1 MKFKIKQISIA
12 LFAFV
17 FLQVLFLSNIFANN
31 DTGTVT
37 IKVPVSNNM
46 KNVSGRVFE
55 VYKISNSYPNDE
67 QKLLSELDKKSD
79 AELKKAYPYIV
90 TNPTVYDKEKD
101 AGIVNITLSNGT
113 YLVKEVDKGKSPK
126 VESFL
131 IIMNLSKNKDL
142 VVLPKY
148 EYETPDNPPPPPDE
162 TVELLK
168 VSDKG
173 DRLKGVGFRLYR
185 VFDRSYEEVP
195 LRGNVYDPKGSKN
208 ILYTDSNGKIIVKN
222 LPKGK
227 YVFREVEALE
237 GYKIV
242 EKDNSFEIYS
252 IEGKRIK
259 VVNVKEEKPKYGV
272 KFIKTDENGIS
283 LEGAEF
289 KVYEKI
295 GNQEKPVLKDGKFYI
310 IKSGEDG
317 RFAIT
322 DLDKGSYVLWETEAP
337 KGYIKSNRKF
347 PFEITGDSYDKG
359 TLQIKNEKEKEEP
372 KPPVKNDDVN
382 NKPPAKRTKDMPKTG
397 DITLIISSIAG
408 IILIAMGSKMILSK
422 EED

>member
-1 MKFKIKQISIA
+1 MKNKTKQISIA
-12 LFAFV
+12 LFAFI
-17 FLQVLFLSNIFANN
+17 FLQVLFLSNVFANN

-46 KNVSGRVFE
+46 QDVSGRVFE

-67 QKLLSELDKKSD
+67 QKLLSELNNRSD
-79 AELKKAYPYIV
+79 SELKKAYSYIV

-131 IIMNLSKNKDL
+131 ILMNLSEKKDF

-148 EYETPDNPPPPPDE
+148 EYETPDNPPTPPDE

-208 ILYTDSNGKIIVKN
+208 ILYTDSNGKIVVKN

-227 YVFREVEALE
+227 YVFREVEALD

-242 EKDNSFEIYS
+242 ERDNSFEIYS
-252 IEGKRIK
+252 KEGKRIK

-289 KVYEKI
+289 KVYEKN
-295 GNQEKPVLKDGKFYI
+295 GNQEKPVLKNGKFYI
-310 IKSGEDG
+310 VKSGADG
-317 RFAIT
+317 RFVIT

-337 KGYIKSNRKF
+337 EGYIKSNKKF
-347 PFEITGDSYDKG
+347 PFEINEESYDKG
-359 TLQIKNEKEKEEP
+359 TLKIENKKEE
-372 KPPVKNDDVN
+372 KPPVPNENVG
-382 NKPPAKRTKDMPKTG
+382 NKPPFKGRKDMPKTG

>member
-1 MKFKIKQISIA
+1 MKNKTKQISIA
-12 LFAFV
+12 LFAFI
-17 FLQVLFLSNIFANN
+17 FLQVLFLSNVFANN

-46 KNVSGRVFE
+46 QDVSGRVFE

-67 QKLLSELDKKSD
+67 QKLLSELDNKSD
-79 AELKKAYPYIV
+79 SELKKAYSYIV

-131 IIMNLSKNKDL
+131 ILMNLSEKKDF

-148 EYETPDNPPPPPDE
+148 EYETPEKPPTPPEE

-208 ILYTDSNGKIIVKN
+208 ILYTDSNGKIVVKN

-227 YVFREVEALE
+227 YVFREVEALD

-252 IEGKRIK
+252 KEGKRIK

-289 KVYEKI
+289 KVYEKN
-295 GNQEKPVLKDGKFYI
+295 GNQEKPVLKNGKFYI
-310 IKSGEDG
+310 VKSGADG
-317 RFAIT
+317 RFVIT

-337 KGYIKSNRKF
+337 EGYIKSNKKF
-347 PFEITGDSYDKG
+347 PFEINEESYDKV
-359 TLQIKNEKEKEEP
+359 TLQIENKKEE
-372 KPPVKNDDVN
+372 KPPVPNEDVG
-382 NKPPAKRTKDMPKTG
+382 NKPPFKGRKDMPKTG

>member
-1 MKFKIKQISIA
+1 MKNKTKQISIA
-12 LFAFV
+12 LFAFI
-17 FLQVLFLSNIFANN
+17 FLQVLFLSNVFANN

-46 KNVSGRVFE
+46 QDVSGRVFE

-67 QKLLSELDKKSD
+67 QKLLSELDNKSD
-79 AELKKAYPYIV
+79 SELKKAYSYIV

-131 IIMNLSKNKDL
+131 ILMNLSEKKDF

-148 EYETPDNPPPPPDE
+148 EYETPEKPPTPPDE

-208 ILYTDSNGKIIVKN
+208 ILYTDSNGKIVVKN

-227 YVFREVEALE
+227 YVFREVEALD

-252 IEGKRIK
+252 KEGKRIK

-289 KVYEKI
+289 KVYEKN
-295 GNQEKPVLKDGKFYI
+295 GNQEKPVLKNGKFYI
-310 IKSGEDG
+310 VKSGADG
-317 RFAIT
+317 RFVIT

-337 KGYIKSNRKF
+337 EGYIKSNKKF
-347 PFEITGDSYDKG
+347 PFEINEESYDKG
-359 TLQIKNEKEKEEP
+359 TLQIENKKEE
-372 KPPVKNDDVN
+372 KPPVPNENVG
-382 NKPPAKRTKDMPKTG
+382 NKPPFKGRKDMPKTG

>member
-1 MKFKIKQISIA
+1 MKNKTKQISIA
-12 LFAFV
+12 LFAFI
-17 FLQVLFLSNIFANN
+17 FLQVLFLSNVFANN

-46 KNVSGRVFE
+46 QDVSGRVFE

-67 QKLLSELDKKSD
+67 QKLLSELNNRSD
-79 AELKKAYPYIV
+79 SELKKAYSYIV

-131 IIMNLSKNKDL
+131 ILMNLSEKKDF

-148 EYETPDNPPPPPDE
+148 EYETPEKPPTPPDE

-208 ILYTDSNGKIIVKN
+208 ILYTDSNGKIVVKN

-227 YVFREVEALE
+227 YVFREVEALD

-252 IEGKRIK
+252 KEGKRIK

-289 KVYEKI
+289 KVYERI
-295 GNQEKPVLKDGKFYI
+295 GNQEKPVLKNGKFYI
-310 IKSGEDG
+310 VKSGADG
-317 RFAIT
+317 RFVIT

-337 KGYIKSNRKF
+337 EGYIKSNKKF
-347 PFEITGDSYDKG
+347 PFEINEESYDKG
-359 TLQIKNEKEKEEP
+359 TLQIENKKEE
-372 KPPVKNDDVN
+372 KPPVPSEDVG
-382 NKPPAKRTKDMPKTG
+382 NKPPFKGRKDMPKTG

>member
-1 MKFKIKQISIA
+1 MKFKTKQISIV
-12 LFAFV
+12 LFAFI
-17 FLQVLFLSNIFANN
+17 FLQVLFLSNVFANN

-46 KNVSGRVFE
+46 QDVSGRVFE
-55 VYKISNSYPNDE
+55 VYKISKSYPNDE
-67 QKLLSELDKKSD
+67 QKLLAELSKRSE
-79 AELKKAYPYIV
+79 AELKKAYSYIV

-101 AGIVNITLSNGT
+101 AGIVKVTLSNGT

-131 IIMNLSKNKDL
+131 IIMNLSQNKDF

-148 EYETPDNPPPPPDE
+148 EYETPDNPPPPPEE

-185 VFDRSYEEVP
+185 VYDKSYEEVP
-195 LRGNVYDPKGSKN
+195 LRGNVYDPNGSKN
-208 ILYTDSNGKIIVKN
+208 ILYTDSNGKIIVRN

-227 YVFREVEALE
+227 YVFREVEALD

-272 KFIKTDENGIS
+272 KFIKTDENGIT

-310 IKSGEDG
+310 VKSDADG

-337 KGYIKSNRKF
+337 KGYIKSNKKF
-347 PFEITGDSYDKG
+347 PFEITEDSYDKS
-359 TLQIKNEKEKEEP
+359 TLRIKNEKEKT
-372 KPPVKNDDVN
+372 PVPEGDQGEK
-382 NKPPAKRTKDMPKTG
+382 NKPIEKAKEMPKTG

-408 IILIAMGSKMILSK
+408 IILVVMGSKMILSK
-422 EED
+422 DED

>member
-1 MKFKIKQISIA
+1 MKFKTKQISIV
-12 LFAFV
+12 LFAFI
-17 FLQVLFLSNIFANN
+17 FLQVLFLSNVFANN

-46 KNVSGRVFE
+46 QDVSGRVFE

-67 QKLLSELDKKSD
+67 QKLLSELSKRSD
-79 AELKKAYPYIV
+79 AELKKAYSYLV

-101 AGIVNITLSNGT
+101 AGIVNVTLSNGT

-131 IIMNLSKNKDL
+131 IIMNLSQNKDF

-148 EYETPDNPPPPPDE
+148 EYETPDNPPPPPEE

-185 VFDRSYEEVP
+185 VYDKSYEEVP
-195 LRGNVYDPKGSKN
+195 LRGNVYDPNGSKN
-208 ILYTDSNGKIIVKN
+208 ILYTDSNGKIIVRN

-227 YVFREVEALE
+227 YVFREVQALD

-283 LEGAEF
+283 LQGAEF

-295 GNQEKPVLKDGKFYI
+295 GNQEKPVLKNGKFYI
-310 IKSGEDG
+310 VKSGADG
-317 RFAIT
+317 RFVIT

-337 KGYIKSNRKF
+337 KGYIKSNKKF
-347 PFEITGDSYDKG
+347 SFEINEDSYDKG
-359 TLQIKNEKEKEEP
+359 TLQIKNEKEKT
-372 KPPVKNDDVN
+372 PVKEGEKGNK
-382 NKPPAKRTKDMPKTG
+382 NKPLKRKSKEMPKTG

-408 IILIAMGSKMILSK
+408 IILIVMGSKMILSK
-422 EED
+422 DED

>member
-46 KNVSGRVFE
+46 QDVSGRVFE

-79 AELKKAYPYIV
+79 AELKKAYSYIV

-101 AGIVNITLSNGT
+101 AGIVNVTLSNGT
-113 YLVKEVDKGKSPK
+113 YLVKEVDKGKTPK

-148 EYETPDNPPPPPDE
+148 EYETPDKPPTPPDE

-185 VFDRSYEEVP
+185 VFDKSYEEVP

-222 LPKGK
+222 LPKGE

-237 GYKIV
+237 GYRIEK
-242 EKDNSFEIYS
+242 KDNSFEIYS
-252 IEGKRIK
+252 KEGKRIK
-259 VVNVKEEKPKYGV
+259 VVNVEEEKPKYGA

-289 KVYEKI
+289 KVFERI
-295 GNQEKPVLKDGKFYI
+295 GNEEKPVLKNGKVYIVKSGPDGKFV
-310 IKSGEDG
+310 
-317 RFAIT
+317 IT
-322 DLDKGSYVLWETEAP
+322 DLDKGSYLLWETKAP
-337 KGYIKSNRKF
+337 KDYIVSNRKT
-347 PFEITGDSYDKG
+347 PFEITEDSYDKG
-359 TLQIKNEKEKEEP
+359 YLPIENKKKEEP
-372 KPPVKNDDVN
+372 PTPIKPDDKKPPIT
-382 NKPPAKRTKDMPKTG
+382 RRKDMPKTG

-408 IILIAMGSKMILSK
+408 IILIVMGSSMILSK

>member
-1 MKFKIKQISIA
+1 
-12 LFAFV
+12 
-17 FLQVLFLSNIFANN
+17 
-31 DTGTVT
+31 
-37 IKVPVSNNM
+37 
-46 KNVSGRVFE
+46 
-55 VYKISNSYPNDE
+55 
-67 QKLLSELDKKSD
+67 
-79 AELKKAYPYIV
+79 
-90 TNPTVYDKEKD
+90 
-101 AGIVNITLSNGT
+101 
-113 YLVKEVDKGKSPK
+113 
-126 VESFL
+126 
-131 IIMNLSKNKDL
+131 MNLSEKKDF

-148 EYETPDNPPPPPDE
+148 EYETPEKPPTPPDE

-208 ILYTDSNGKIIVKN
+208 ILYTDSNGKIVVKN

-227 YVFREVEALE
+227 YVFREVEALD

-252 IEGKRIK
+252 KEGKRIK

-289 KVYEKI
+289 KVYERI
-295 GNQEKPVLKDGKFYI
+295 GNQEKPVLKNGKFYI
-310 IKSGEDG
+310 VKSGADG
-317 RFAIT
+317 RFVIT

-337 KGYIKSNRKF
+337 EGYIKSNKKF
-347 PFEITGDSYDKG
+347 PFEINEESYDKG
-359 TLQIKNEKEKEEP
+359 TLQIENKKEE
-372 KPPVKNDDVN
+372 KPPVPSEDVG
-382 NKPPAKRTKDMPKTG
+382 NKPPFKGRKDMPKTG

>member
-12 LFAFV
+12 LFAFI

-46 KNVSGRVFE
+46 QDVRGRVFE

-79 AELKKAYPYIV
+79 AELKKAYSYIV

-101 AGIVNITLSNGT
+101 AGIVNVTLSNGT
-113 YLVKEVDKGKSPK
+113 YLVKEVDKGKTPK

-131 IIMNLSKNKDL
+131 IIMNLSKNKDF

-148 EYETPDNPPPPPDE
+148 EYETPDKPSTPPDE

-185 VFDRSYEEVP
+185 VFDKSYEEVP
-195 LRGNVYDPKGSKN
+195 LRGNVYDPEGSKN
-208 ILYTDSNGKIIVKN
+208 ILYTDSNGKIVVKN
-222 LPKGK
+222 LPKGE

-237 GYKIV
+237 GYRIEK
-242 EKDNSFEIYS
+242 KDNSFEIYS
-252 IEGKRIK
+252 KEGKSLK
-259 VVNVKEEKPKYGV
+259 VVNVKEEKPKYGA
-272 KFIKTDENGIS
+272 KFIKTDEDGNS

-295 GNQEKPVLKDGKFYI
+295 GKQEKPVLKDGKYYI
-310 IKSGEDG
+310 VRSGTDG
-317 RFAIT
+317 RFVIT
-322 DLDKGSYVLWETEAP
+322 DLDKGSYLLWETEAP
-337 KGYIKSNRKF
+337 KGYIKSNRKV
-347 PFEITGDSYDKG
+347 PFEITEDSYDKG
-359 TLQIKNEKEKEEP
+359 TLQIKNEKEVPPTPVKP
-372 KPPVKNDDVN
+372 DDKKPPI
-382 NKPPAKRTKDMPKTG
+382 KRRKDMPKTG

>member
-1 MKFKIKQISIA
+1 MKNKTKQISIA
-12 LFAFV
+12 LFAFI
-17 FLQVLFLSNIFANN
+17 FLQVLFLSNVFANN

-46 KNVSGRVFE
+46 QDVSGRVFE

-67 QKLLSELDKKSD
+67 QKLLSELNNRSD
-79 AELKKAYPYIV
+79 SELKKAYSYIV

-131 IIMNLSKNKDL
+131 ILMNLSEKKDF

-148 EYETPDNPPPPPDE
+148 EYETPEKPPTPPDE

-195 LRGNVYDPKGSKN
+195 LRGNVYDPNGSKN
-208 ILYTDSNGKIIVKN
+208 ILYTDSNGKIVVKN

-227 YVFREVEALE
+227 YVFREVEALD

-252 IEGKRIK
+252 TEGKRIK

-295 GNQEKPVLKDGKFYI
+295 GNQEKPVLKNGKFYI
-310 IKSGEDG
+310 VKSGADG
-317 RFAIT
+317 RFVIT

-337 KGYIKSNRKF
+337 EGYIKSNKKF
-347 PFEITGDSYDKG
+347 PFEINEESYDKG
-359 TLQIKNEKEKEEP
+359 TLQIENKKEE
-372 KPPVKNDDVN
+372 KPPVPNEDAG
-382 NKPPAKRTKDMPKTG
+382 NKPPFKGRKDMPKTG

>member
-1 MKFKIKQISIA
+1 MKNKTKQICIA
-12 LFAFV
+12 LFAFI
-17 FLQVLFLSNIFANN
+17 FLQVLFLSNVFANN

-46 KNVSGRVFE
+46 QDVSGRVFE

-67 QKLLSELDKKSD
+67 QKLLSELDNKSD
-79 AELKKAYPYIV
+79 SELKKAYSYIV

-131 IIMNLSKNKDL
+131 ILMNLSEKKDF

-148 EYETPDNPPPPPDE
+148 EYETPEKPPTPPDE

-208 ILYTDSNGKIIVKN
+208 ILYTDSNGKIVVKN

-227 YVFREVEALE
+227 YVFREVEALD

-252 IEGKRIK
+252 KEGKRIK

-289 KVYEKI
+289 KVYEKN
-295 GNQEKPVLKDGKFYI
+295 GNQEKPVLKNGKFYI
-310 IKSGEDG
+310 VKSGADG
-317 RFAIT
+317 RFVIT

-337 KGYIKSNRKF
+337 EGYIKSNKKF
-347 PFEITGDSYDKG
+347 PFEINEESYDKG
-359 TLQIKNEKEKEEP
+359 TLQIENKKEE
-372 KPPVKNDDVN
+372 KPPVPNEDVG
-382 NKPPAKRTKDMPKTG
+382 NKPPFKGRKDMPKTG

>member
-1 MKFKIKQISIA
+1 MKNKTKQISIA

-46 KNVSGRVFE
+46 QDVSGRVFE

-79 AELKKAYPYIV
+79 AELKKTYSYIV

-113 YLVKEVDKGKSPK
+113 YLVREVDKGKSPK
-126 VESFL
+126 VEAFL
-131 IIMNLSKNKDL
+131 IIMNLSQNKDL

-148 EYETPDNPPPPPDE
+148 EYERPDKPPTPPDE

-173 DRLKGVGFRLYR
+173 ERLKGVGFRLYR
-185 VFDRSYEEVP
+185 VFDKSYEEVP
-195 LRGNVYDPKGSKN
+195 LRGNVYDPKGDKK

-222 LPKGK
+222 LPKGN

-237 GYKIV
+237 GYRIEK
-242 EKDNSFEIYS
+242 KDNSFEIYS
-252 IEGKRIK
+252 KEGKSLK
-259 VVNVKEEKPKYGV
+259 VVNKKEEKPKYGA
-272 KFIKTDENGIS
+272 KFVKTDENRIP

-289 KVYEKI
+289 KVYEKV

-310 IKSGEDG
+310 VRSGEDG
-317 RFAIT
+317 KFVIT
-322 DLDKGSYVLWETEAP
+322 DLDKGSYVLWETKAP
-337 KGYIKSNRKF
+337 KGYIVSNRKTS
-347 PFEITGDSYDKG
+347 FEITEDSYDSGYLTIENK
-359 TLQIKNEKEKEEP
+359 KEEEP
-372 KPPVKNDDVN
+372 PTPIRPDDKKPPI
-382 NKPPAKRTKDMPKTG
+382 KRRRDMPKTG

-408 IILIAMGSKMILSK
+408 IILIAMGSNMILSRD
-422 EED
+422 ED